1 MNEYLRKKT
10 YQNSIHIYSLRL
22 SDVYR
27 NFFHGR
33 TLKGLGLRNYG
44 LGLEGPGLE
53 GWGLGLKIL
62 ALTTSLQLTSS
73 DWEHG

>member
-53 GWGLGLKIL
+53 G
-62 ALTTSLQLTSS
+62 
-73 DWEHG
+73 